1 MSVIVAENLSRFY
14 GDETNQ
20 VRALDGVSL
29 RVESGERV
37 ALQGKSGSGKT
48 TLLNLLAG
56 LDRPS
61 TGQLAVDGQA
71 LEQLDSNRLADY
83 RLRKIGVVF
92 QSFQLLPH
100 FSAVQNV
107 ELPLMLA
114 GLARQERRA
123 AATLELHRVGLAQRM
138 HHRPYQLS
146 GGEQQRV
153 AIARAIVHRPPV
165 LLADE
170 PIGNLDSHTAD
181 QVVALMM
188 EIIEETHAAMLLITH
203 DRQLADRCATRILT
217 LSDGKL
223 ANGS

>member
-1 MSVIVAENLSRFY
+1 MSVIVAENLGRFY
-14 GDETNQ
+14 GDKTNQ

-56 LDRPS
+56 LDRPT
-61 TGQLAVDGQA
+61 TGQLTVDGQA
-71 LEQLDSNRLADY
+71 LEQLDSDRLADY

-100 FSAVQNV
+100 FSALQNV

-114 GLARQERRA
+114 GRARQERRE
-123 AATLELHRVGLAQRM
+123 AATLGLHRVGLAQRM

-181 QVVALMM
+181 QVVTLMM